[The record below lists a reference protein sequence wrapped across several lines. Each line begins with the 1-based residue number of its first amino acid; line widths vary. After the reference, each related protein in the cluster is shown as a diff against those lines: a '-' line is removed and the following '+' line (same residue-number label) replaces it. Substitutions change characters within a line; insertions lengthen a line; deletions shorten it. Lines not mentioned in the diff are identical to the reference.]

1 MVDERGGDVGIA
13 LAGTDDCVHYYNSAF
28 DVCDLGGDDLSFI
41 PVPAIVNIYNTEI

>member
-1 MVDERGGDVGIA
+1 MIGRYFTIKRR
-13 LAGTDDCVHYYNSAF
+13 LAFMFSDNSAF